1 MILLA
6 KRDAFGKTAGIPG
19 EPVSSLNIVQITP
32 GAGDMYCGN
41 CFRDNALVAQL
52 RRMGHHA
59 LMVPLYLPLTL
70 DEADQ
75 SEGTPLFFSG
85 LNVYLAQKFN
95 CFKKAPNWLRR
106 MFTAEWLLNRLGN
119 FAGKTRGREVG
130 DLTLSMMRGEA
141 GHQARELE
149 QLIAWLSEHEQPDVV
164 CLSNAL
170 IAGLAK
176 RLREALG
183 VPVVCLLEGEDAFL
197 DSLPSPQRED
207 TWAEL
212 RERVADIDL
221 FIAPTRY
228 YADTMAK
235 RAGIPADKLEHIQN
249 GINLDGFEPSALPDN
264 PPVLGYFAR
273 MCPEKGLDT
282 LVDAFIRLRQ
292 TGPVPSLKLAVGG
305 GCQPNDKTFVEKQK
319 ARLRE
324 AGLLGEAT
332 FRPNLNRDE
341 KLAFYRGLTV
351 LSVPAPCGE
360 AFGLYVV
367 EAMASG
373 VPVVAPDDASFP
385 ELIGQHQA
393 GALCEKGSAAALAN
407 AIAQLLLDR
416 ERLAKCAAAGRQAAE
431 QTYNIERMAGA
442 FVARLAKLG

>member
-1 MILLA
+1 
-6 KRDAFGKTAGIPG
+6 
-19 EPVSSLNIVQITP
+19 
-32 GAGDMYCGN
+32 MYCGN

-95 CFKKAPNWLRR
+95 CFQKAPNWLRSMLTSGR
-106 MFTAEWLLNRLGN
+106 LLNWLGN
-119 FAGKTRGREVG
+119 FAGKTRGAEAG

-141 GHQARELE
+141 GNQARELE
-149 QLIAWLSEHEQPDVV
+149 QLIAWLKEHEQPDVV

-170 IAGLAK
+170 ITGLAK
-176 RLREALG
+176 RSRQELG

-197 DSLPSPQRED
+197 DSLPSPQREQ

-212 RERVADIDL
+212 SKRVADIDL

-228 YADTMAK
+228 YADAMAQ
-235 RAGIPADKLEHIQN
+235 RAGIPAAKLEHINN
-249 GINLDGFEPSALPDN
+249 GINLDGFEPSDLPDD

-273 MCPEKGLDT
+273 MCPEKGLDA
-282 LVDAFIRLRQ
+282 LVDAFVRLKQ
-292 TGPVPSLKLAVGG
+292 TGPIPGLKLAIGG
-305 GCQPNDKTFVEKQK
+305 GCQPGDKAFVEKQK
-319 ARLRE
+319 ARLRA
-324 AGLLGEAT
+324 AGLLGEVT
-332 FRPNLNRDE
+332 FRPNLDRDA
-341 KLAFYRGLTV
+341 KLVFYRGLTV
-351 LSVPAPCGE
+351 LSVPAPYGE

-385 ELIGQHQA
+385 EIVEGNGA
-393 GALCEKGSAAALAN
+393 GVICEKDNPQALAD
-407 AIAQLLLDR
+407 AIGQLLLDR
-416 ERLAKCAAAGRQAAE
+416 ERLAKCAAAGRQAAV
-431 QTYNIERMAGA
+431 QTFNIERMAES
-442 FVARLAKLG
+442 FVARLAKLS

>member
-1 MILLA
+1 
-6 KRDAFGKTAGIPG
+6 
-19 EPVSSLNIVQITP
+19 
-32 GAGDMYCGN
+32 MYCGN
-41 CFRDNALVAQL
+41 CFRDNALMAQL

-95 CFKKAPNWLRR
+95 CFQKAPNWLRSMLTSGR
-106 MFTAEWLLNRLGN
+106 LLNWLGN
-119 FAGKTRGREVG
+119 FAGKTRGAEAG

-141 GHQARELE
+141 GNQARELE
-149 QLIAWLSEHEQPDVV
+149 QLIAWLKEHEQPDVV

-170 IAGLAK
+170 ITGLAK
-176 RLREALG
+176 RIRQELG

-197 DSLPSPQRED
+197 DSLPSPQREQ

-212 RERVADIDL
+212 SKRVADIDL

-228 YADTMAK
+228 YADAMAQ
-235 RAGIPADKLEHIQN
+235 RAGIPAAKLEHINN
-249 GINLDGFEPSALPDN
+249 GINLDGFEPSDLPDD

-273 MCPEKGLDT
+273 MCPEKGLDA
-282 LVDAFIRLRQ
+282 LVDAFVRLKQ
-292 TGPVPSLKLAVGG
+292 TGPIPGLKLAIGG
-305 GCQPNDKTFVEKQK
+305 GCQPGDKAFVEKQK
-319 ARLRE
+319 ARLRA
-324 AGLLGEAT
+324 AGLLGEVT
-332 FRPNLNRDE
+332 FRPNLDRDA
-341 KLAFYRGLTV
+341 KLVFYRGLTV
-351 LSVPAPCGE
+351 LSVPAPYGE

-385 ELIGQHQA
+385 EIVEGNGA
-393 GALCEKGSAAALAN
+393 GVICEKDNPQALAD
-407 AIAQLLLDR
+407 AIGQLLLDR
-416 ERLAKCAAAGRQAAE
+416 ERLAKCAAAGRQAAV
-431 QTYNIERMAGA
+431 QTFNIERMAES
-442 FVARLAKLG
+442 FVARLAKLS

>member
-1 MILLA
+1 
-6 KRDAFGKTAGIPG
+6 
-19 EPVSSLNIVQITP
+19 
-32 GAGDMYCGN
+32 MYCGN

-95 CFKKAPNWLRR
+95 CFQKAPNWLRSMLTSGR
-106 MFTAEWLLNRLGN
+106 LLNWLGN
-119 FAGKTRGREVG
+119 FAGKTRGAEAG

-141 GHQARELE
+141 GNQARELE
-149 QLIAWLSEHEQPDVV
+149 QLIAWLKEHEQPDVV

-170 IAGLAK
+170 ITGLAK
-176 RLREALG
+176 RIRQELG

-197 DSLPSPQRED
+197 DSLPSPQREQ

-212 RERVADIDL
+212 SKRVADIDL

-228 YADTMAK
+228 YADAMAQ
-235 RAGIPADKLEHIQN
+235 RAGIPAAKLEHINN
-249 GINLDGFEPSALPDN
+249 GINLDGFEPSDLPDD

-273 MCPEKGLDT
+273 MCPEKGLDA
-282 LVDAFIRLRQ
+282 LVDAFVRLKQ
-292 TGPVPSLKLAVGG
+292 TGPIPGLKLAIGG
-305 GCQPNDKTFVEKQK
+305 GCQPGDKAFVEKQK
-319 ARLRE
+319 ARLRA
-324 AGLLGEAT
+324 AGLLGEVT
-332 FRPNLNRDE
+332 FRPNLDRDA
-341 KLAFYRGLTV
+341 KLVFYRGLTV
-351 LSVPAPCGE
+351 LSVPAPGE

-385 ELIGQHQA
+385 EIVEGNGA
-393 GALCEKGSAAALAN
+393 GVICEKDNPQALAD
-407 AIAQLLLDR
+407 AIGQLLLDR
-416 ERLAKCAAAGRQAAE
+416 ERLAKCAAAGRQAAV
-431 QTYNIERMAGA
+431 QTFNIERMAES
-442 FVARLAKLG
+442 FVARLAKLS

>member
-1 MILLA
+1 
-6 KRDAFGKTAGIPG
+6 
-19 EPVSSLNIVQITP
+19 
-32 GAGDMYCGN
+32 MYCGN

-95 CFKKAPNWLRR
+95 CFQKAPNWLRS
-106 MFTAEWLLNRLGN
+106 MLTSGWLLNWLGN
-119 FAGKTRGREVG
+119 FAGKTRGAEVG

-149 QLIAWLSEHEQPDVV
+149 QLIAWLKEHEQPDVV

-170 IAGLAK
+170 ITGLAK
-176 RLREALG
+176 RIRQELG

-197 DSLPSPQRED
+197 DSLPSPQREQ

-212 RERVADIDL
+212 SKRVADIDL

-228 YADTMAK
+228 YADAMAQ
-235 RAGIPADKLEHIQN
+235 RAGIPAAKLEHINN
-249 GINLDGFEPSALPDN
+249 GINLDGFEPSDLPDD

-273 MCPEKGLDT
+273 MCPEKGLDA
-282 LVDAFIRLRQ
+282 LVDAFVRLKQ
-292 TGPVPSLKLAVGG
+292 TGPIPGLKLAIGG
-305 GCQPNDKTFVEKQK
+305 GCQPGDKAFVEKQK
-319 ARLRE
+319 ARLRA
-324 AGLLGEAT
+324 AGLLGEVT
-332 FRPNLNRDE
+332 FRPNLDRDA
-341 KLAFYRGLTV
+341 KLVFYRGLTV
-351 LSVPAPCGE
+351 LSVPAPYGE

-385 ELIGQHQA
+385 EIVEGNRA
-393 GALCEKGSAAALAN
+393 GVICEKDNPQALAD
-407 AIAQLLLDR
+407 AIGQLLLDR
-416 ERLAKCAAAGRQAAE
+416 ERLAKCAAAGRQAAV
-431 QTYNIERMAGA
+431 QTFNIERMAES
-442 FVARLAKLG
+442 FVARLAKLS

>member
-1 MILLA
+1 M
-6 KRDAFGKTAGIPG
+6 
-19 EPVSSLNIVQITP
+19 NIVQITP
-32 GAGDMYCGN
+32 GAGGMYCGN

-59 LMVPLYLPLTL
+59 LMVPMYLPLTL

-75 SEGTPLFFSG
+75 SEGTPLFFSV

-95 CFKKAPNWLRR
+95 CFKIAPNWLRR
-106 MFTAEWLLNRLGN
+106 MFTTGWLLNRLGN
-119 FAGKTRGREVG
+119 FAGKTRGADVG
-130 DLTLSMMRGEA
+130 DLMLSMMRGES

-149 QLIAWLSEHEQPDVV
+149 QLIAWLREHEQPDVV

-176 RLREALG
+176 RLRAELG

-197 DSLPSPQRED
+197 DSLPSPQREQ

-212 RERVADIDL
+212 RERVTDIDL

-228 YADTMAK
+228 YADTMAQ
-235 RAGIPADKLEHIQN
+235 RAGIPAAKLEHINN
-249 GINLDGFEPSALPDN
+249 GINLDGFEPSSLPDD

-273 MCPEKGLDT
+273 MCPEKGLDS
-282 LVDAFIRLRQ
+282 LIDAFVRLKQ
-292 TGPVPSLKLAVGG
+292 TGPVPALKLAVGG
-305 GCQPNDKTFVEKQK
+305 GCQPGDRAYVEKQK
-319 ARLRE
+319 GRLRD

-332 FRPNLNRDE
+332 FLPNLDRDA

-351 LSVPAPCGE
+351 LSVPALYGE
-360 AFGLYVV
+360 SFGLYVV

-385 ELIGQHQA
+385 ELIEQNQA
-393 GALCEKGSAAALAN
+393 GTLCAKGDPQALAD
-407 AIAQLLLDR
+407 AIGQLLLDR
-416 ERLAKCAAAGRQAAE
+416 EHLAKCAAAGRQAAV
-431 QTYNIERMAGA
+431 QTFNIERMAGA
-442 FVARLAKLG
+442 FVARLAKLS

>member
-1 MILLA
+1 M
-6 KRDAFGKTAGIPG
+6 
-19 EPVSSLNIVQITP
+19 NIVQITP
-32 GAGDMYCGN
+32 GAGGMYCGN

-95 CFKKAPNWLRR
+95 CFQKAPNWLRSMLTSGR
-106 MFTAEWLLNRLGN
+106 LLNWLGN
-119 FAGKTRGREVG
+119 FAGKTRGAEAG

-141 GHQARELE
+141 GNQARELE
-149 QLIAWLSEHEQPDVV
+149 QLIAWLKEHEQPDVV

-170 IAGLAK
+170 ITGLAK
-176 RLREALG
+176 RIRQELG

-197 DSLPSPQRED
+197 DSLPSPQREQ

-212 RERVADIDL
+212 SKRVADIDL

-228 YADTMAK
+228 YADAMAQ
-235 RAGIPADKLEHIQN
+235 RAGIPAAKLEHINN
-249 GINLDGFEPSALPDN
+249 GINLDGFEPSDLPDD

-273 MCPEKGLDT
+273 MCPEKGLDA
-282 LVDAFIRLRQ
+282 LVDAFVRLKQ
-292 TGPVPSLKLAVGG
+292 TGPIPGLKLAIGG
-305 GCQPNDKTFVEKQK
+305 GCQPGDKAFVEKQK
-319 ARLRE
+319 ARLRA
-324 AGLLGEAT
+324 AGLLGEVT
-332 FRPNLNRDE
+332 FRPNLDRDA
-341 KLAFYRGLTV
+341 KLVFYRGLTV
-351 LSVPAPCGE
+351 LSVPAPYGE

-385 ELIGQHQA
+385 EIVEGNGA
-393 GALCEKGSAAALAN
+393 GVICEKDNPQALAD
-407 AIAQLLLDR
+407 AIGQLLLDR
-416 ERLAKCAAAGRQAAE
+416 ERLAKCAAAGRQAAV
-431 QTYNIERMAGA
+431 QTFNIERMAES
-442 FVARLAKLG
+442 FVARLAKLS

>member
-1 MILLA
+1 
-6 KRDAFGKTAGIPG
+6 
-19 EPVSSLNIVQITP
+19 
-32 GAGDMYCGN
+32 MYCGN

-119 FAGKTRGREVG
+119 FAGKTRGAEVG
-130 DLTLSMMRGEA
+130 DLTLSMMRGET
-141 GHQARELE
+141 GHQAREIE

-197 DSLPSPQRED
+197 DSLPSPQCED

-212 RERVADIDL
+212 RERIADIDL

-228 YADTMAK
+228 YADTMAQ
-235 RAGIPADKLEHIQN
+235 RAGIPADKLEHIHN
-249 GINLDGFEPSALPDN
+249 GINLDGFEPSALPDD

-282 LVDAFIRLRQ
+282 LVDAFIRLKQ
-292 TGPVPSLKLAVGG
+292 TGQVPGLKLAVGG
-305 GCQPNDKTFVEKQK
+305 GCQPFDKAFVAEQKQ
-319 ARLRE
+319 RLRA
-324 AGLLGEAT
+324 AGLLGEAS
-332 FRPNLNRDE
+332 FRPNLDRDA

-351 LSVPAPCGE
+351 LSVPAAYGE

-385 ELIGQHQA
+385 EMVEQNQA
-393 GALCEKGSAAALAN
+393 GVICEKGSAAALAD
-407 AIAQLLLDR
+407 AIGQLLLDR
-416 ERLAKCAAAGRQAAE
+416 ERLAKCAAAGRQAAV
-431 QTYNIERMAGA
+431 QTHNIERMPES
-442 FVARLAKLG
+442 FVARLAKLR

>member
-1 MILLA
+1 M
-6 KRDAFGKTAGIPG
+6 
-19 EPVSSLNIVQITP
+19 NIVQITP
-32 GAGDMYCGN
+32 GAGSMYCGN

-59 LMVPLYLPLTL
+59 LMVPMYLPLTL

-75 SEGTPLFFSG
+75 SEGTPLFFSV

-95 CFKKAPNWLRR
+95 CFKIAPNWLRR
-106 MFTAEWLLNRLGN
+106 MFTTGWLLNRLGN
-119 FAGKTRGREVG
+119 FAGKTRGADVG
-130 DLTLSMMRGEA
+130 DLMLSMMRGES

-149 QLIAWLSEHEQPDVV
+149 QLIAWLREHEQPDVI

-176 RLREALG
+176 RLRAELG

-197 DSLPSPQRED
+197 DSLPSPQREQ

-212 RERVADIDL
+212 RERVTDIDL

-228 YADTMAK
+228 YADTMAQ
-235 RAGIPADKLEHIQN
+235 RAGIPAAKLEHINN
-249 GINLDGFEPSALPDN
+249 GINLDGFEPSSLPDD

-273 MCPEKGLDT
+273 MCPEKGLDS
-282 LVDAFIRLRQ
+282 LIDAFVRLKQ
-292 TGPVPSLKLAVGG
+292 TGPVPALKLAVGG
-305 GCQPNDKTFVEKQK
+305 GCQPGDRAYVEKQK
-319 ARLRE
+319 GRLRD

-332 FRPNLNRDE
+332 FLPNLDRDA

-351 LSVPAPCGE
+351 LSVPALYGE
-360 AFGLYVV
+360 SFGLYVV

-385 ELIGQHQA
+385 ELIEQNQA
-393 GALCEKGSAAALAN
+393 GKLCAKGDPQALAD
-407 AIAQLLLDR
+407 AIGQLLLDR
-416 ERLAKCAAAGRQAAE
+416 EHLAKCAAAGRQAAV
-431 QTYNIERMAGA
+431 QTFNIERMAGA
-442 FVARLAKLG
+442 FVARLAKLS

>member
-1 MILLA
+1 
-6 KRDAFGKTAGIPG
+6 
-19 EPVSSLNIVQITP
+19 
-32 GAGDMYCGN
+32 MYCGN

-70 DEADQ
+70 DETDQ

-85 LNVYLAQKFN
+85 LNVYLAQKFD

-106 MFTAEWLLNRLGN
+106 MLTAEWLLNWVGN
-119 FAGKTRGREVG
+119 FAGKTRGADVG
-130 DLTLSMMRGEA
+130 DLTLSMMRGES

-149 QLIAWLSEHEQPDVV
+149 QLIAWLKEHEQPDVV

-176 RLREALG
+176 RFRAELG

-197 DSLPSPQRED
+197 DSLPEPQREQ

-235 RAGIPADKLEHIQN
+235 RAGIPADKLEHIHN
-249 GINLDGFEPSALPDN
+249 GINLDGFEPSPLPDD

-282 LVDAFIRLRQ
+282 LVDAFIRLKQ
-292 TGPVPSLKLAVGG
+292 TGQVPGLKLAVGG
-305 GCQPNDKTFVEKQK
+305 GCQPFDKAFVAEQKQ
-319 ARLRE
+319 RLRD
-324 AGLLGEAT
+324 AGLLGDAT
-332 FRPNLNRDE
+332 FSPNLDRDA
-341 KLAFYRGLTV
+341 KLAFYRKLTV
-351 LSVPAPCGE
+351 LSVPATYGE

-385 ELIGQHQA
+385 ELIEQNQA
-393 GALCEKGSAAALAN
+393 GVICEKGSAAALAD
-407 AIAQLLLDR
+407 AIGQLLLDR
-416 ERLAKCAAAGRQAAE
+416 ERLAKCAAAGRQAAV
-431 QTYNIERMAGA
+431 QTHNIERMAES
-442 FVARLAKLG
+442 FVARLAKLT

>member
-1 MILLA
+1 
-6 KRDAFGKTAGIPG
+6 
-19 EPVSSLNIVQITP
+19 
-32 GAGDMYCGN
+32 MYCGN

-95 CFKKAPNWLRR
+95 CFQQAPNWLRSMLTSGR
-106 MFTAEWLLNRLGN
+106 LLNWLGN
-119 FAGKTRGREVG
+119 FAGKTRGAEAG

-141 GHQARELE
+141 GNQARELE
-149 QLIAWLSEHEQPDVV
+149 QLIAWLKEHEQPDVV

-170 IAGLAK
+170 ITGLAK
-176 RLREALG
+176 RIRQELG

-197 DSLPSPQRED
+197 DSLPSPQREQ

-212 RERVADIDL
+212 SKRVADIDL

-228 YADTMAK
+228 YADAMAQ
-235 RAGIPADKLEHIQN
+235 RAGIPAAKLEHINN
-249 GINLDGFEPSALPDN
+249 GINLDGFEPSDLPDD

-273 MCPEKGLDT
+273 MCPEKGLDA
-282 LVDAFIRLRQ
+282 LVDAFVRLKQ
-292 TGPVPSLKLAVGG
+292 TGPIPGLKLAIGG
-305 GCQPNDKTFVEKQK
+305 GCQPGDKAFVEKQK
-319 ARLRE
+319 ARLRA
-324 AGLLGEAT
+324 AGLLGEVT
-332 FRPNLNRDE
+332 FRPNLDRHA
-341 KLAFYRGLTV
+341 KLVFYRGLTV
-351 LSVPAPCGE
+351 LSVPASYGE

-385 ELIGQHQA
+385 EIVEGNGA
-393 GALCEKGSAAALAN
+393 GVICEKDNPQALAD
-407 AIAQLLLDR
+407 AIGQLLLDR
-416 ERLAKCAAAGRQAAE
+416 ERLAKCAAAGRQAAV
-431 QTYNIERMAGA
+431 QTFNIERMAES
-442 FVARLAKLG
+442 FVARLAKLS

>member
-1 MILLA
+1 
-6 KRDAFGKTAGIPG
+6 
-19 EPVSSLNIVQITP
+19 
-32 GAGDMYCGN
+32 MYCGN

-59 LMVPLYLPLTL
+59 LMVPMYLPLTL

-75 SEGTPLFFSG
+75 SEGTPLFFSV

-95 CFKKAPNWLRR
+95 CFKIAPNWLRR
-106 MFTAEWLLNRLGN
+106 IFTTGWLLNRLGN
-119 FAGKTRGREVG
+119 FAGKTRGADVG
-130 DLTLSMMRGEA
+130 DLMLSMMRGES

-149 QLIAWLSEHEQPDVV
+149 QLIAWLREHEQPDVI

-176 RLREALG
+176 RLRAELG

-197 DSLPSPQRED
+197 DSLPSPQREQ
-207 TWAEL
+207 TWTEL
-212 RERVADIDL
+212 RERVTDIDL

-228 YADTMAK
+228 YADTMAQ
-235 RAGIPADKLEHIQN
+235 RAGIPAAKLEHINN
-249 GINLDGFEPSALPDN
+249 GINLDGFEPSSLPDD

-273 MCPEKGLDT
+273 MCPEKGLDS
-282 LVDAFIRLRQ
+282 LIDAFVRLKQ
-292 TGPVPSLKLAVGG
+292 TGPVPALKLAVGG
-305 GCQPNDKTFVEKQK
+305 GCQPGDRAYVEKQK
-319 ARLRE
+319 GRLRD

-332 FRPNLNRDE
+332 FLPNLDRDA

-351 LSVPAPCGE
+351 LSVPALYGE
-360 AFGLYVV
+360 SFGLYVV

-385 ELIGQHQA
+385 ELIEQNQA
-393 GALCEKGSAAALAN
+393 GTLCAKGDPQALAD
-407 AIAQLLLDR
+407 AIGQLLLDR
-416 ERLAKCAAAGRQAAE
+416 EHLAKCAAAGRQAAV
-431 QTYNIERMAGA
+431 QTFNIERMAGA
-442 FVARLAKLG
+442 FVARLAKLS

>member
-1 MILLA
+1 
-6 KRDAFGKTAGIPG
+6 
-19 EPVSSLNIVQITP
+19 
-32 GAGDMYCGN
+32 MYCGN

-95 CFKKAPNWLRR
+95 CFQKAPNWLRSMLTSGR
-106 MFTAEWLLNRLGN
+106 LLNWLGN
-119 FAGKTRGREVG
+119 FAGKTRGAEAG

-141 GHQARELE
+141 GNQARELE
-149 QLIAWLSEHEQPDVV
+149 QLIAWLKEHEQPDVV

-170 IAGLAK
+170 ITGLAK
-176 RLREALG
+176 RIRQELG

-197 DSLPSPQRED
+197 DSLPSPQREQ

-212 RERVADIDL
+212 SKRVADIDL

-228 YADTMAK
+228 YADAMAQ
-235 RAGIPADKLEHIQN
+235 RAGIPAAKLEHINN
-249 GINLDGFEPSALPDN
+249 GINLDGFEPSDLPDD

-273 MCPEKGLDT
+273 MCPEKGLDA
-282 LVDAFIRLRQ
+282 LVDAFVRLKQ
-292 TGPVPSLKLAVGG
+292 TGPIPGLKLAIGG
-305 GCQPNDKTFVEKQK
+305 GCQPGDKAFVEKQK
-319 ARLRE
+319 ARLRA
-324 AGLLGEAT
+324 AGLLGEVT
-332 FRPNLNRDE
+332 FRANLDRDA
-341 KLAFYRGLTV
+341 KLVFYRGLTV
-351 LSVPAPCGE
+351 LSVPAPGE

-385 ELIGQHQA
+385 EIVEGNGA
-393 GALCEKGSAAALAN
+393 GVICEKDNPQALAD
-407 AIAQLLLDR
+407 AIGQLLLDR
-416 ERLAKCAAAGRQAAE
+416 ERLAKCAAAGRQAAV
-431 QTYNIERMAGA
+431 QTFNIERMAES
-442 FVARLAKLG
+442 FVARLAKLS

>member
-1 MILLA
+1 
-6 KRDAFGKTAGIPG
+6 
-19 EPVSSLNIVQITP
+19 
-32 GAGDMYCGN
+32 MYCGN
-41 CFRDNALVAQL
+41 CFRDNALVTQL

-59 LMVPLYLPLTL
+59 LMIPLYLPLTL

-95 CFKKAPNWLRR
+95 CFQKAPNWLRKWL
-106 MFTAEWLLNRLGN
+106 TSGWLLNWVGN
-119 FAGKTRGREVG
+119 FASKTRGADVG
-130 DLTLSMMRGEA
+130 DLMLSMMRGEA
-141 GHQARELE
+141 GNQARELE
-149 QLIAWLSEHEQPDVV
+149 QLIVWLKEHEQPDVI

-176 RLREALG
+176 RIRQEIG

-212 RERVADIDL
+212 RERTADIDL

-228 YADTMAK
+228 YADTMAQ
-235 RAGIPADKLEHIQN
+235 RAGIPADKIESIHN
-249 GINLDGFEPSALPDN
+249 GINLNGFELSDLPDN

-282 LVDAFIRLRQ
+282 LVDAFIRLKQ
-292 TGPVPSLKLAVGG
+292 TDQVPGLKLAIGG
-305 GCQPNDKTFVEKQK
+305 GCQPGDEDFVREQK
-319 ARLRE
+319 KRLRT
-324 AGLLGEAT
+324 AGLLGDAD
-332 FRPNLNRDE
+332 FLPNLDRDA
-341 KLAFYRGLTV
+341 KLAFYRGLTA
-351 LSVPAPCGE
+351 LSVPAMFGE

-373 VPVVAPDDASFP
+373 VPVVAPNHASFP
-385 ELIGQHQA
+385 EMVEQNQA
-393 GALCEKGSAAALAN
+393 GVICEKGSVAALAD
-407 AIAQLLLDR
+407 AIGQLLLDR
-416 ERLAKCAAAGRQAAE
+416 ERLAKCAAAGRQAAV
-431 QTYNIERMAGA
+431 QTHNIERMAES
-442 FVARLAKLG
+442 FVARLAKLSIKR

>member
-1 MILLA
+1 
-6 KRDAFGKTAGIPG
+6 
-19 EPVSSLNIVQITP
+19 
-32 GAGDMYCGN
+32 MYCGN

-95 CFKKAPNWLRR
+95 CFQKAPNWLRSMLTSGR
-106 MFTAEWLLNRLGN
+106 LLNWLGN
-119 FAGKTRGREVG
+119 FAGKTRGAEAG

-141 GHQARELE
+141 GNQARELE
-149 QLIAWLSEHEQPDVV
+149 QLIAWLKEHEQPDVV

-170 IAGLAK
+170 ITGLAK
-176 RLREALG
+176 RIRQELG

-197 DSLPSPQRED
+197 DSLPSPQREQ

-212 RERVADIDL
+212 SKRVADIDL

-228 YADTMAK
+228 YADAMAQ
-235 RAGIPADKLEHIQN
+235 RAGIPAAKLEHINN
-249 GINLDGFEPSALPDN
+249 GINLDGFEPSDLPDD

-273 MCPEKGLDT
+273 MCPEKGLDA
-282 LVDAFIRLRQ
+282 LVDAFVRLKQ
-292 TGPVPSLKLAVGG
+292 TGPIPGLKLAIGG
-305 GCQPNDKTFVEKQK
+305 GCQPGDKAFVEKQK
-319 ARLRE
+319 ARLRA
-324 AGLLGEAT
+324 AGLLGEVT
-332 FRPNLNRDE
+332 FRANLDRDA

-351 LSVPAPCGE
+351 LSVPAPYGE

-385 ELIGQHQA
+385 EIVEGNGA
-393 GALCEKGSAAALAN
+393 GVICEKDNPQALAD
-407 AIAQLLLDR
+407 AIGQLLLDR
-416 ERLAKCAAAGRQAAE
+416 ERLAKCAAAGRQAAV
-431 QTYNIERMAGA
+431 QTFNIERMAES
-442 FVARLAKLG
+442 FVARLAKLS

>member
-1 MILLA
+1 
-6 KRDAFGKTAGIPG
+6 
-19 EPVSSLNIVQITP
+19 
-32 GAGDMYCGN
+32 MYCGN

-59 LMVPLYLPLTL
+59 LMVPLYLPFTL

-85 LNVYLAQKFN
+85 LNVYFAQKFN

-106 MFTAEWLLNRLGN
+106 LFTSEWLLNRLGN
-119 FAGKTRGREVG
+119 LAGKTRGAGVAN
-130 DLTLSMMRGEA
+130 LSLSMMRGEA

-149 QLIAWLSEHEQPDVV
+149 QLIAWLKEHEQPDVI

-176 RLREALG
+176 RLRAELG

-212 RERVADIDL
+212 RKRVADIDL

-235 RAGIPADKLEHIQN
+235 RAGIPSAKLEQIYN
-249 GINLDGFEPSALPDN
+249 GINLDGFEPSRLPDD

-282 LVDAFIRLRQ
+282 LVEAFIRLRQ
-292 TGPVPSLKLAVGG
+292 TGQVPKLKLAVGG
-305 GCQPNDKTFVEKQK
+305 GSQPSDKAFVAAQK
-319 ARLRE
+319 KRLCD
-324 AGLLGEAT
+324 AGLLGESV
-332 FRPNLNRDE
+332 FQPNLNRE
-341 KLAFYRGLTV
+341 AKLAFYRGLTV
-351 LSVPAPCGE
+351 LSVPVKYGE

-367 EAMASG
+367 EAMASS

-385 ELIGQHQA
+385 ELIEQTGA
-393 GALCEKGSAAALAN
+393 GVLCEKGSATALAD
-407 AIAQLLLDR
+407 ALALLLLDR
-416 ERLAKCAAAGRQAAE
+416 SRLTNCATAGQQAAQ
-431 QTYNIERMAGA
+431 QTYNIEHMAKSFA
-442 FVARLAKLG
+442 NRLAKLH

>member
-1 MILLA
+1 
-6 KRDAFGKTAGIPG
+6 
-19 EPVSSLNIVQITP
+19 
-32 GAGDMYCGN
+32 MYCGN

-95 CFKKAPNWLRR
+95 CFQKAPNWLRSMLTSGR
-106 MFTAEWLLNRLGN
+106 LLNWLGN
-119 FAGKTRGREVG
+119 FAGKTRGAEAG

-149 QLIAWLSEHEQPDVV
+149 QLIAWLKEHEQPDVV

-170 IAGLAK
+170 ITGLAK
-176 RLREALG
+176 RIRQELG

-197 DSLPSPQRED
+197 DSLPSPQREQ

-212 RERVADIDL
+212 SKRVADIDL

-228 YADTMAK
+228 YADTMAQ
-235 RAGIPADKLEHIQN
+235 RAGIPADKLEHIHN
-249 GINLDGFEPSALPDN
+249 GINLDGFEPSDLPDD

-273 MCPEKGLDT
+273 MCPEKGLDA
-282 LVDAFIRLRQ
+282 LVDAFVRLKQ
-292 TGPVPSLKLAVGG
+292 TGPIPGLKLAIGG
-305 GCQPNDKTFVEKQK
+305 GCQPGDKAFVEKQK
-319 ARLRE
+319 ARLRA
-324 AGLLGEAT
+324 AGLLGEVT
-332 FRPNLNRDE
+332 FRVNLDRDA
-341 KLAFYRGLTV
+341 KLVFYRGLTV
-351 LSVPAPCGE
+351 LSVPVPYGE

-385 ELIGQHQA
+385 EIVEGNGA
-393 GALCEKGSAAALAN
+393 GVICEKDNPQALAD
-407 AIAQLLLDR
+407 AIGQLLLDR
-416 ERLAKCAAAGRQAAE
+416 ERLAKCAAAGRQAAV
-431 QTYNIERMAGA
+431 QTFNIERMAES
-442 FVARLAKLG
+442 FVARLAKLR

>member
-1 MILLA
+1 
-6 KRDAFGKTAGIPG
+6 
-19 EPVSSLNIVQITP
+19 
-32 GAGDMYCGN
+32 MYCGN
-41 CFRDNALVAQL
+41 CFSDNALVAQL

-95 CFKKAPNWLRR
+95 CFQKAPNWLRSMLTSGR
-106 MFTAEWLLNRLGN
+106 LLNWLGN
-119 FAGKTRGREVG
+119 FAGKTRGAEAG

-141 GHQARELE
+141 GNQARELE
-149 QLIAWLSEHEQPDVV
+149 QLIAWLKEHEQPDVV

-170 IAGLAK
+170 ITGLAK
-176 RLREALG
+176 RIRQELG

-197 DSLPSPQRED
+197 DSLPSPQREQ

-212 RERVADIDL
+212 SKHVADIDL

-228 YADTMAK
+228 YADAMAQ
-235 RAGIPADKLEHIQN
+235 RAGIPAAKLEHINN
-249 GINLDGFEPSALPDN
+249 GINLDGFEPSDLPDD

-273 MCPEKGLDT
+273 MCPEKGLDA
-282 LVDAFIRLRQ
+282 LVDAFVRLKQ
-292 TGPVPSLKLAVGG
+292 TGPIPGLKLAIGG
-305 GCQPNDKTFVEKQK
+305 GCQPGDKAFVEKQK
-319 ARLRE
+319 ARLRA
-324 AGLLGEAT
+324 AGLLGEVT
-332 FRPNLNRDE
+332 FRPNLDRDA
-341 KLAFYRGLTV
+341 KLVFYRGLTV
-351 LSVPAPCGE
+351 LSVPAPGE

-385 ELIGQHQA
+385 EIVEGNGA
-393 GALCEKGSAAALAN
+393 GVICEKDNPQALAD
-407 AIAQLLLDR
+407 AIGQLLLDR
-416 ERLAKCAAAGRQAAE
+416 ERLAKCAAAGRQAAV
-431 QTYNIERMAGA
+431 QTFNIERMAES
-442 FVARLAKLG
+442 FVARLAKLS

>member
-1 MILLA
+1 M
-6 KRDAFGKTAGIPG
+6 
-19 EPVSSLNIVQITP
+19 NIVQLTP
-32 GAGDMYCGN
+32 GAGGMYCGN

-59 LMVPLYLPLTL
+59 LMIPLYLPLTL

-85 LNVYLAQKFN
+85 LNVYLAQKFD
-95 CFKKAPNWLRR
+95 CFQKAPNWLRR
-106 MFTAEWLLNRLGN
+106 WFTSGWLLNWLGN
-119 FAGKTRGREVG
+119 FAGKTRGAEVG

-141 GHQARELE
+141 GHQARELA
-149 QLIAWLSEHEQPDVV
+149 QLIAWLKEHEQPDVV

-170 IAGLAK
+170 LAGLAT
-176 RLREALG
+176 RIRQELG

-197 DSLPSPQRED
+197 DSLPSPQREQ

-228 YADTMAK
+228 YADTMAE
-235 RAGIPADKLEHIQN
+235 RAEIPAAKLEHINN
-249 GINLDGFEPSALPDN
+249 GINLDGFEPSSLPDD

-282 LVDAFIRLRQ
+282 LIDAFIRLKQ
-292 TGPVPSLKLAVGG
+292 TGPVPGLKLAVGG
-305 GCQPNDKTFVEKQK
+305 GCQTSDKAYVEKQK
-319 ARLRE
+319 ARLRD
-324 AGLLGEAT
+324 AGLLGDAS
-332 FRPNLNRDE
+332 FRPNLDRDA

-351 LSVPAPCGE
+351 LSVPALYGE

-385 ELIGQHQA
+385 ELIEQNQA
-393 GALCEKGSAAALAN
+393 GTLCAKGDPQALAD
-407 AIAQLLLDR
+407 AIGQLLLDR
-416 ERLAKCAAAGRQAAE
+416 ERLAKCAAAGRQAAV
-431 QTYNIERMAGA
+431 QTFNIERMAGA
-442 FVARLAKLG
+442 FVTRLAKLG

>member
-1 MILLA
+1 
-6 KRDAFGKTAGIPG
+6 
-19 EPVSSLNIVQITP
+19 LNIVQITP
-32 GAGDMYCGN
+32 GAGGMYCGN

-59 LMVPLYLPLTL
+59 LMVPMYLPLTL

-75 SEGTPLFFSG
+75 SEGTPLFFSV

-95 CFKKAPNWLRR
+95 CFKIAPNWLRR
-106 MFTAEWLLNRLGN
+106 MFTTGWLLNRLGN
-119 FAGKTRGREVG
+119 FAGKTRGADVG
-130 DLTLSMMRGEA
+130 DLMLSMMRGES

-149 QLIAWLSEHEQPDVV
+149 QLIAWLREHEQPDVV

-176 RLREALG
+176 RLRAELG

-197 DSLPSPQRED
+197 DSLPSPQREQ

-212 RERVADIDL
+212 RERVTDIDL

-228 YADTMAK
+228 YADTMAQ
-235 RAGIPADKLEHIQN
+235 RAGIPAAKLEHINN
-249 GINLDGFEPSALPDN
+249 GINLDGFEPSSLPDD

-273 MCPEKGLDT
+273 MCPEKGLDS
-282 LVDAFIRLRQ
+282 LIDAFVRLKQ
-292 TGPVPSLKLAVGG
+292 TGPVPALKLAVGG
-305 GCQPNDKTFVEKQK
+305 GCQPGDRAYVEKQK
-319 ARLRE
+319 GRLRD

-332 FRPNLNRDE
+332 FLPNLDRDA

-351 LSVPAPCGE
+351 LSVPALYGE
-360 AFGLYVV
+360 SFGLYVV

-385 ELIGQHQA
+385 ELIEQNQA
-393 GALCEKGSAAALAN
+393 GTLCAKGDPQALAD
-407 AIAQLLLDR
+407 AIGQLLLDR
-416 ERLAKCAAAGRQAAE
+416 EHLAKCAAAGRQAAV
-431 QTYNIERMAGA
+431 QTFNIERMAGA
-442 FVARLAKLG
+442 FVARLAKLS

>member
-1 MILLA
+1 
-6 KRDAFGKTAGIPG
+6 
-19 EPVSSLNIVQITP
+19 
-32 GAGDMYCGN
+32 MYCGN

-59 LMVPLYLPLTL
+59 LMVPMYLPLTL

-75 SEGTPLFFSG
+75 SEGTPLFFSV

-95 CFKKAPNWLRR
+95 CFKIAPNWLRR
-106 MFTAEWLLNRLGN
+106 IFTTGWLLNRLGN
-119 FAGKTRGREVG
+119 FAGKTRGADVG
-130 DLTLSMMRGEA
+130 DLMLSMMRGES

-149 QLIAWLSEHEQPDVV
+149 QLIAWLREHEQPDVI

-176 RLREALG
+176 RLRAELG

-197 DSLPSPQRED
+197 DSLPSPQREQ

-212 RERVADIDL
+212 RERVTDIDL

-228 YADTMAK
+228 YADTMAQ
-235 RAGIPADKLEHIQN
+235 RAGIPAAKLEHINN
-249 GINLDGFEPSALPDN
+249 GINLDGFEPSSLPDD

-273 MCPEKGLDT
+273 MCPEKGLDS
-282 LVDAFIRLRQ
+282 LIDAFVRLKQ
-292 TGPVPSLKLAVGG
+292 TGPVPALKLAVGG
-305 GCQPNDKTFVEKQK
+305 GCQPGDRAYVEKQK
-319 ARLRE
+319 GRLRD

-332 FRPNLNRDE
+332 FLPNLDRDA

-351 LSVPAPCGE
+351 LSVPALYGE
-360 AFGLYVV
+360 SFGLYVV

-385 ELIGQHQA
+385 ELIEQNQA
-393 GALCEKGSAAALAN
+393 GTLCAKGDPQALAD
-407 AIAQLLLDR
+407 AIGQLLLDR
-416 ERLAKCAAAGRQAAE
+416 EHLAKCAAAGRQAAV
-431 QTYNIERMAGA
+431 QTFNIERMAGA
-442 FVARLAKLG
+442 FVARLAKLS

>member
-1 MILLA
+1 
-6 KRDAFGKTAGIPG
+6 
-19 EPVSSLNIVQITP
+19 
-32 GAGDMYCGN
+32 MYCGN

-59 LMVPLYLPLTL
+59 LMVPMYLPLTL

-75 SEGTPLFFSG
+75 SEGTPLFFSV

-95 CFKKAPNWLRR
+95 CFKIAPNWLRR
-106 MFTAEWLLNRLGN
+106 MFTTGWLLNRLGN
-119 FAGKTRGREVG
+119 FAGKTRGADVG
-130 DLTLSMMRGEA
+130 DLMLSMMRGES

-149 QLIAWLSEHEQPDVV
+149 QLIAWLREHEQPDVV

-176 RLREALG
+176 RLRAELG

-197 DSLPSPQRED
+197 DSLPSPQREQ

-212 RERVADIDL
+212 RERVTDIDL

-228 YADTMAK
+228 YADTMAQ
-235 RAGIPADKLEHIQN
+235 RAGIPAAKLEHINN
-249 GINLDGFEPSALPDN
+249 GINLDGFEPSSLPDD

-273 MCPEKGLDT
+273 MCPEKGLDS
-282 LVDAFIRLRQ
+282 LIDAFVRLKQ
-292 TGPVPSLKLAVGG
+292 TGPVPALKLAVGG
-305 GCQPNDKTFVEKQK
+305 GCQPGDRAYVEKQK
-319 ARLRE
+319 GRLRD

-332 FRPNLNRDE
+332 FLPNLDRDA

-351 LSVPAPCGE
+351 LSVPALYGE
-360 AFGLYVV
+360 SFGLYVV

-385 ELIGQHQA
+385 ELIEQNQA
-393 GALCEKGSAAALAN
+393 GTLCAKGDPQALAD
-407 AIAQLLLDR
+407 AIGQLLLDR
-416 ERLAKCAAAGRQAAE
+416 EHLAKCAAAGRQAAV
-431 QTYNIERMAGA
+431 QTFNIERMAGA
-442 FVARLAKLG
+442 FVARLAKLS

>member
-1 MILLA
+1 
-6 KRDAFGKTAGIPG
+6 
-19 EPVSSLNIVQITP
+19 
-32 GAGDMYCGN
+32 MYCGN

-59 LMVPLYLPLTL
+59 LMVPLYLPFTL

-85 LNVYLAQKFN
+85 LNVYFAQKFN

-106 MFTAEWLLNRLGN
+106 LFTAGWLLNRLGN
-119 FAGKTRGREVG
+119 FAGKTRGAQVG
-130 DLTLSMMRGEA
+130 DLTLSMMRGET

-149 QLIAWLSEHEQPDVV
+149 QLIAWLKEHEQPDVV

-176 RLREALG
+176 RLRAELG

-197 DSLPSPQRED
+197 DSLPEPQRED

-228 YADTMAK
+228 YAETMAR
-235 RAGIPADKLEHIQN
+235 RAAIPAAKLEHIHN
-249 GINLDGFEPSALPDN
+249 GINLDGFEPSALPDD

-282 LVDAFIRLRQ
+282 LVEAFIRLRQ
-292 TGPVPSLKLAVGG
+292 TGRVPNLKLAVGG
-305 GCQPNDKTFVEKQK
+305 GCQPSDKAFVARQK
-319 ARLRE
+319 KRLRD
-324 AGLLGEAT
+324 AGLLSET
-332 FRPNLNRDE
+332 VFQPNLDREE

-351 LSVPAPCGE
+351 LSVPAGYGE

-385 ELIGQHQA
+385 ELIGQTGA
-393 GALCEKGSAAALAN
+393 GALCEKGSATALAD
-407 AIAQLLLDR
+407 ALGQLLLDR
-416 ERLAKCAAAGRQAAE
+416 GRLANCAAAGRQATA
-431 QTYNIERMAGA
+431 QMYNIERMAESFA
-442 FVARLAKLG
+442 ARLAKLA

>member
-1 MILLA
+1 
-6 KRDAFGKTAGIPG
+6 
-19 EPVSSLNIVQITP
+19 
-32 GAGDMYCGN
+32 MYCGN

-52 RRMGHHA
+52 RRMGHQA

-85 LNVYLAQKFN
+85 LNVYFAQKFN

-106 MFTAEWLLNRLGN
+106 LFTAGWLLNRLGN
-119 FAGKTRGREVG
+119 FAGKTRGAQVG
-130 DLTLSMMRGEA
+130 DLTLSMMRGET

-149 QLIAWLSEHEQPDVV
+149 QLIAWLKEHEQPDVV

-176 RLREALG
+176 RLRAELG

-197 DSLPSPQRED
+197 DSLPEPQRED

-228 YADTMAK
+228 YAETMAR
-235 RAGIPADKLEHIQN
+235 RATIPAAKLEHIHN
-249 GINLDGFEPSALPDN
+249 GINLDGFEPSALPDD

-282 LVDAFIRLRQ
+282 LVEAFISLRQ
-292 TGPVPSLKLAVGG
+292 TGQVSNLKLAVGG
-305 GCQPNDKTFVEKQK
+305 GCQPGDKAFVARQK
-319 ARLRE
+319 KRLRE
-324 AGLLGEAT
+324 AGLLSET
-332 FRPNLNRDE
+332 VFQPNLDRE
-341 KLAFYRGLTV
+341 AKLAFYRGLTV
-351 LSVPAPCGE
+351 LSVPAMYGE

-385 ELIGQHQA
+385 ELIGQTGA
-393 GALCEKGSAAALAN
+393 GALCEKGSATALAD
-407 AIAQLLLDR
+407 ALGQLLLDR
-416 ERLAKCAAAGRQAAE
+416 GRLANCAAAGRQATA
-431 QTYNIERMAGA
+431 QMYNIERMAESFA
-442 FVARLAKLG
+442 ARLAKLA

>member
-1 MILLA
+1 
-6 KRDAFGKTAGIPG
+6 
-19 EPVSSLNIVQITP
+19 
-32 GAGDMYCGN
+32 MYCGN

-95 CFKKAPNWLRR
+95 CFQKAPNWLRSMLTSGR
-106 MFTAEWLLNRLGN
+106 LLNWLGN
-119 FAGKTRGREVG
+119 FAGKTRGAEAG

-141 GHQARELE
+141 GNQARELE
-149 QLIAWLSEHEQPDVV
+149 QLIAWLKEHEQPDVV

-170 IAGLAK
+170 ITGLAK
-176 RLREALG
+176 RIRQELG

-197 DSLPSPQRED
+197 DSLPSPQREQ

-212 RERVADIDL
+212 SKRVADIDL

-228 YADTMAK
+228 YADAMAQ
-235 RAGIPADKLEHIQN
+235 RAGIPATKLEHINN
-249 GINLDGFEPSALPDN
+249 GINLDGFEPSDLPDD

-273 MCPEKGLDT
+273 MCPEKGLDA
-282 LVDAFIRLRQ
+282 LVDAFVRLKQ
-292 TGPVPSLKLAVGG
+292 TGPIPGLKLAIGG
-305 GCQPNDKTFVEKQK
+305 GCQPGDKAFVEKQK
-319 ARLRE
+319 ARLRA
-324 AGLLGEAT
+324 AGLLGEVT
-332 FRPNLNRDE
+332 FRANLDRDA
-341 KLAFYRGLTV
+341 KLVFYRGLTV
-351 LSVPAPCGE
+351 LSVPAPYGE

-385 ELIGQHQA
+385 EIVEGNGA
-393 GALCEKGSAAALAN
+393 GVICEKDNPQALAD
-407 AIAQLLLDR
+407 AIGQLLLDR
-416 ERLAKCAAAGRQAAE
+416 ERLAKCAAAGRQAAV
-431 QTYNIERMAGA
+431 QTFNIERMAES
-442 FVARLAKLG
+442 FVARLAKLS

>member
-1 MILLA
+1 
-6 KRDAFGKTAGIPG
+6 
-19 EPVSSLNIVQITP
+19 
-32 GAGDMYCGN
+32 MYCGN

-59 LMVPLYLPLTL
+59 LMIPLYLPLTL

-85 LNVYLAQKFN
+85 LNVYLAQKFD
-95 CFKKAPNWLRR
+95 CFQKAPNWLRR
-106 MFTAEWLLNRLGN
+106 WFTSGWLLNWLGN
-119 FAGKTRGREVG
+119 FAGKTRGGEVG

-149 QLIAWLSEHEQPDVV
+149 QLIAWLKEHEQPDVV

-170 IAGLAK
+170 ITGLAK
-176 RLREALG
+176 RIRQELG

-197 DSLPSPQRED
+197 DSLPSPQREQ

-212 RERVADIDL
+212 SKRVADIDL

-228 YADTMAK
+228 YADAMAQ
-235 RAGIPADKLEHIQN
+235 RAGIPAAKLEHINN
-249 GINLDGFEPSALPDN
+249 GINLDGFEPSDLPDD

-273 MCPEKGLDT
+273 MCPEKGLDA
-282 LVDAFIRLRQ
+282 LVDAFVRLKQ
-292 TGPVPSLKLAVGG
+292 TGPIPGLKLAIGG
-305 GCQPNDKTFVEKQK
+305 GCQPGDKAFVEKQK
-319 ARLRE
+319 ARLRA
-324 AGLLGEAT
+324 AGLLGEVT
-332 FRPNLNRDE
+332 FRPNLDRDA
-341 KLAFYRGLTV
+341 KLVFYRGLTV
-351 LSVPAPCGE
+351 LSVPAPYGE

-385 ELIGQHQA
+385 EIVEGNGA
-393 GALCEKGSAAALAN
+393 GVICEKDNPQALAD
-407 AIAQLLLDR
+407 AIGQLLLDR
-416 ERLAKCAAAGRQAAE
+416 ERLAKCAAAGRQAAV
-431 QTYNIERMAGA
+431 QTFNIERMAES
-442 FVARLAKLG
+442 FVARLAKLS

>member
-1 MILLA
+1 
-6 KRDAFGKTAGIPG
+6 
-19 EPVSSLNIVQITP
+19 
-32 GAGDMYCGN
+32 MYCGN

-95 CFKKAPNWLRR
+95 CFQKAPNWLRSMLTSGR
-106 MFTAEWLLNRLGN
+106 LLNWLGN
-119 FAGKTRGREVG
+119 FAGKTRGAEAG

-141 GHQARELE
+141 GNQARELE
-149 QLIAWLSEHEQPDVV
+149 QLIAWLKEHEQPDVV

-170 IAGLAK
+170 ITGLAK
-176 RLREALG
+176 RIRQELG

-197 DSLPSPQRED
+197 DSLPSPQREQ

-212 RERVADIDL
+212 SKRVADIDL

-228 YADTMAK
+228 YADAMAQ
-235 RAGIPADKLEHIQN
+235 RAGIPAAKLEHINN
-249 GINLDGFEPSALPDN
+249 GINLDGFEPSDLPDD

-273 MCPEKGLDT
+273 MCPEKGLDA
-282 LVDAFIRLRQ
+282 LVDAFVRLKQ
-292 TGPVPSLKLAVGG
+292 TGPIPGLKLAIGG
-305 GCQPNDKTFVEKQK
+305 GCQPGDKAFVEKQK
-319 ARLRE
+319 ARLRA
-324 AGLLGEAT
+324 AGLLGEVT
-332 FRPNLNRDE
+332 FRANLDRDA

-351 LSVPAPCGE
+351 LSVPVPYGE

-385 ELIGQHQA
+385 EIVEGNGA
-393 GALCEKGSAAALAN
+393 GVICEKDNPQALAD
-407 AIAQLLLDR
+407 AIGQLLLDR
-416 ERLAKCAAAGRQAAE
+416 ERLAKCAAAGRQAAV
-431 QTYNIERMAGA
+431 QTFNIERMAES
-442 FVARLAKLG
+442 FVARLAKLS